1 MTEKIF
7 LTEEEQ
13 MLMQFI
19 NANLPA
25 FANGDVNWNHMR
37 DYALQRAADYFM
49 EQRVKDPIQRACM
62 ANNVNRTYYSKAN
75 IAKKRFF

>member
-75 IAKKRFF
+75 IAKKRFV

>member
-1 MTEKIF
+1 MIEKIF

-62 ANNVNRTYYSKAN
+62 TNNVNRTYYSKAN
-75 IAKKRFF
+75 IAKKRFL

>member
-1 MTEKIF
+1 MIEKIF

-75 IAKKRFF
+75 IAKKRFV

>member
-1 MTEKIF
+1 MIEYIY
-7 LTEEEQ
+7 LSEAEQ
-13 MLMQFI
+13 MVMQFI
-19 NANLPA
+19 NENLPA

-37 DYALQRAADYFM
+37 DYALQRAADYFL

-75 IAKKRFF
+75 IAKKRFV

>member
-1 MTEKIF
+1 MIEKIF

-13 MLMQFI
+13 MLIQFI
-19 NANLPA
+19 NENLPA

-75 IAKKRFF
+75 IAKKRFV

>member
-1 MTEKIF
+1 
-7 LTEEEQ
+7 

>member
-1 MTEKIF
+1 MIEKIF
-7 LTEEEQ
+7 LSEEEQ
-13 MLMQFI
+13 MLIQFI

-75 IAKKRFF
+75 IAKKRFL

>member
-1 MTEKIF
+1 MIEKIF

-13 MLMQFI
+13 MLIQFI
-19 NANLPA
+19 NENLPA

-49 EQRVKDPIQRACM
+49 EQRVKGPIQRACM

-75 IAKKRFF
+75 IAKKRFL

>member
-1 MTEKIF
+1 MIEKIF

-19 NANLPA
+19 NENLPA

-37 DYALQRAADYFM
+37 DYALQRAADYYM
-49 EQRVKDPIQRACM
+49 EQRVKGPIQRACM

-75 IAKKRFF
+75 IAKKSFL

>member
-1 MTEKIF
+1 MIEKIF
-7 LTEEEQ
+7 LSKEEQ

-49 EQRVKDPIQRACM
+49 EQRVKGPIQRACM

-75 IAKKRFF
+75 IAKKRFV

>member
-1 MTEKIF
+1 MIEKIF
-7 LTEEEQ
+7 LSEEEQ
-13 MLMQFI
+13 MLIQFI
-19 NANLPA
+19 NANPAA

-75 IAKKRFF
+75 IAKKRFL

>member
-1 MTEKIF
+1 MIDNIYTTEA
-7 LTEEEQ
+7 EQ

-19 NANLPA
+19 NENLPA

-75 IAKKRFF
+75 IAKKRFL

>member
-1 MTEKIF
+1 MIEKIF
-7 LTEEEQ
+7 LSEEEQ
-13 MLMQFI
+13 MLIQFI
-19 NANLPA
+19 NENLSA

-75 IAKKRFF
+75 IAKKRFL

>member
-1 MTEKIF
+1 MIEKIF

-13 MLMQFI
+13 MLIQFI
-19 NANLPA
+19 NENLPA
-25 FANGDVNWNHMR
+25 FANGDINWNHMR
-37 DYALQRAADYFM
+37 DYALQRAADYYM

-75 IAKKRFF
+75 IAKKRFL

>member
-37 DYALQRAADYFM
+37 DYALQRAADYYM

-75 IAKKRFF
+75 IAKKRFL

>member
-25 FANGDVNWNHMR
+25 FANGDVNWNHVR

-75 IAKKRFF
+75 IAKKRFL

>member
-75 IAKKRFF
+75 IAKKRFL

>member
-1 MTEKIF
+1 MTKKIYT
-7 LTEEEQ
+7 TEAEQ
-13 MLMQFI
+13 MVMQVI
-19 NANLPA
+19 NENPA
-25 FANGDVNWNHMR
+25 VFAEGLVDWNHVR

-75 IAKKRFF
+75 IAKKRFL

>member
-1 MTEKIF
+1 MIDNIYTTEA
-7 LTEEEQ
+7 EQ

-19 NANLPA
+19 NENLSA

-75 IAKKRFF
+75 IAKKRFL

>member
-1 MTEKIF
+1 MIDNIYTTEA
-7 LTEEEQ
+7 EQ

-19 NANLPA
+19 NENLSV
-25 FANGDVNWNHMR
+25 FANGDVDWTHMR
-37 DYALQRAADYFM
+37 DYALQRAAGYYM

-75 IAKKRFF
+75 IAKKRFV

>member
-1 MTEKIF
+1 MIDNIYTTEA
-7 LTEEEQ
+7 EQ

-19 NANLPA
+19 NENLPA
-25 FANGDVNWNHMR
+25 FAEGLVDWNHVR

-75 IAKKRFF
+75 IAKKRFV

>member
-1 MTEKIF
+1 MIEYIY

-19 NANLPA
+19 NENPAA
-25 FANGDVNWNHMR
+25 FANGDVNWNNLR
-37 DYALQRAADYFM
+37 DCALQRAANYLM
-49 EQRVKDPIQRACM
+49 EQGVKDPIQRACM

-75 IAKKRFF
+75 IAKKRFV

>member
-1 MTEKIF
+1 MIEKIF

-75 IAKKRFF
+75 IAKKRFL

>member
-1 MTEKIF
+1 MIEKIF
-7 LTEEEQ
+7 LSKEEQ

-62 ANNVNRTYYSKAN
+62 ANNAAGDIRSVEVMARC
-75 IAKKRFF
+75 

>member
-1 MTEKIF
+1 MIEKIF

-13 MLMQFI
+13 MLIQFI
-19 NANLPA
+19 NENLPA
-25 FANGDVNWNHMR
+25 FVNGDVNWNHMR

-75 IAKKRFF
+75 IAKKRFL

>member
-1 MTEKIF
+1 MIENIY
-7 LTEEEQ
+7 LSEEEQ

-75 IAKKRFF
+75 IAKKRFL

>member
-1 MTEKIF
+1 MIEKIF
-7 LTEEEQ
+7 LSEEEQ
-13 MLMQFI
+13 MLIQFI
-19 NANLPA
+19 NANPA
-25 FANGDVNWNHMR
+25 VFANGDVNWNHMR